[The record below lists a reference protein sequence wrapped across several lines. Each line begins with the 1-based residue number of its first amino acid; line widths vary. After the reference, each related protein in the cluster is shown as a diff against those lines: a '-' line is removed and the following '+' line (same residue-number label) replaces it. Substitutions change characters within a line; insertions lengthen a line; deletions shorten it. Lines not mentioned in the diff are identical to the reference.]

1 MSTKKVFI
9 SYSWQVQDRVVE
21 LADRLIANGVD
32 VVIDVYD
39 LSEGQDKYA
48 FMEQSVNDPSID
60 RVLIICDES
69 YTNKANSRTG
79 GVGDETVI
87 ISPEIYGNAAQE
99 KFIPVIFENDI
110 DGHAYCPHYIK
121 SRIYIDLSSEVKYEE
136 EYEKLLRNIYE
147 KPFYK
152 KPALGK
158 MPEWLDEKV
167 NLSAIRDTIK
177 QIRGCVSD
185 NSRKREY
192 LVNHARELFI
202 GTAKEYSVSGEGEY
216 EDLLLKAIDQMKDY
230 RDVFVDYLDSL
241 LYADFSLPSA
251 VTSFFEGMYNEY
263 HRSYSRNNEEYDYLM
278 WELFISTAAFCLYY
292 ERYKDLYDILT
303 HTYFVKEYDGG
314 EKVVPWDYT
323 AFRVYCETIEETC
336 RKKLD
341 PMPYTL
347 MGKILVEREK
357 KPILTKSSLANADL
371 ILYQLLPIFDL
382 NTNSHGYWYPM
393 LYIYHRGVQPIWQ
406 KMCSVEY
413 CERIKDLFGA
423 KTIDEMKR
431 MISENTAESV
441 GGYQRCF
448 DSPNEIRNSI
458 QTDSIA
464 TVK

>member
-9 SYSWQVQDRVVE
+9 SYSWQVQQRVIE

-48 FMEQSVNDPSID
+48 FMEQSVNDSSID

-69 YTNKANSRTG
+69 YTNKANSRAG

-99 KFIPVIFENDI
+99 KFIPIIFETDV

-147 KPFYK
+147 KPLYK
-152 KPALGK
+152 KPALGR

-167 NLSAIRDTIK
+167 NLSALRDIIK
-177 QIRGCVSD
+177 QIKGSATD
-185 NSRKREY
+185 NTRKREY
-192 LVNHARELFI
+192 LMNRSRELFI
-202 GTAKEYSVSGEGEY
+202 EAAEEYAVTGEGEY

-230 RDVFVDYLDSL
+230 RDVFLDYLDSL

-263 HRSYSRNNEEYDYLM
+263 HRDYFRNNEEYDYLI
-278 WELFISTAAFCLYY
+278 WELFISTTAFCLYY
-292 ERYKDLYDILT
+292 ERYKDLHSILT
-303 HTYFVKEYDGG
+303 HTYFVKEYENSETVKPSNYLIFYAYCRTIETTCK
-314 EKVVPWDYT
+314 EKVNS
-323 AFRVYCETIEETC
+323 R
-336 RKKLD
+336 L
-341 PMPYTL
+341 YTL
-347 MGKILVEREK
+347 MGQILVEREK
-357 KPILTKSSLANADL
+357 KPILTKQSLSNADL
-371 ILYQLLPIFDL
+371 VLYQLFPLLALRTD
-382 NTNSHGYWYPM
+382 GKKYWYPI
-393 LYIYHRGVQPIWQ
+393 LYVYHPNLQPIWQ
-406 KMCSVEY
+406 KLCSVEY

-431 MISENTAESV
+431 MISGHTETCIN
-441 GGYQRCF
+441 GYPLCF
-448 DSPNEIRNSI
+448 ESPNEIRNSI
-458 QTDSIA
+458 QVDSIA